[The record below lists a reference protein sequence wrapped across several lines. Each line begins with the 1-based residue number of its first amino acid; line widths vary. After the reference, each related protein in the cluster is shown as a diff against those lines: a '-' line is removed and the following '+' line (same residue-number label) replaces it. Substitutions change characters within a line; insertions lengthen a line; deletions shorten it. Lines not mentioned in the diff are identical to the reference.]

1 MPFTSGIFNWETSLN
16 SFNPETIRSLL
27 LAPLLAAAA
36 FAPGAA
42 CSRHSEAPLPVLSD
56 PIAGLTVTLPAT
68 SSSFTRRS
76 AGRDRFVSRIP
87 YDSQQT
93 LLYLHFYSTPLL
105 SADPPPVFYDDTV
118 EAILRDEIGSFLTL
132 ETTFTNLAD
141 QTPAVLMYG
150 RARDPNR
157 VVGFAFQCNKL
168 HFVFLGLSGPDLGPE
183 HVVPFFQNTAARLR
197 VGEVG
202 QSSFADIA
210 QYQAHLAQHND
221 PSQSLDYIR
230 NIFASRNT
238 DPRNYPL
245 AINLAFL
252 LAQHLQA
259 DNPASPGFS
268 EALALLNNMSA
279 IRLDDYLK
287 ARRDFEV
294 AFGQQNANE
303 AIAQAKF
310 LAALVYPFDAE
321 GSSLARQRLRKANRL
336 N

>member
-1 MPFTSGIFNWETSLN
+1 VPFINGIFNWETSLN
-16 SFNPETIRSLL
+16 SSKPHPAFSIL
-27 LAPLLAAAA
+27 LASLLAAAA
-36 FAPGAA
+36 IASFAA
-42 CSRHSEAPLPVLSD
+42 CSRKAEAPRPVLSD
-56 PIAGLTVTLPAT
+56 PAAGLTVTLPPTA
-68 SSSFTRRS
+68 SSFTRRAAS
-76 AGRDRFVSRIP
+76 RDRFVTHVP
-87 YDSQQT
+87 YAPQQS

-105 SADPPPVFYDDTV
+105 SADTPPVFYDDTV
-118 EAILRDEIGSFLTL
+118 EAILRDELGAFLTL

-141 QTPAVLMYG
+141 QTPAVLLYG
-150 RARDPNR
+150 RAREPNN
-157 VVGFAFQCNKL
+157 VIGFAFQCNKV
-168 HFVFLGLSGPDLGPE
+168 HFVFIGLSGPDLGPE
-183 HVVPFFQNTAARLR
+183 QVLPFFQTTTARIR
-197 VGEVG
+197 IDEVA

-210 QYQAHLAQHND
+210 QYQAHLARHND

-230 NIFASRNT
+230 NLFASRNT
-238 DPRNYPL
+238 NPQNYPL

-259 DNPASPGFS
+259 AEPPSPRFA

-294 AFGQQNANE
+294 AYGQENASE